1 MAAVLPWIRLLS
13 HNLKAYA
20 WLFLFTAIDSR
31 SRVKGSRRAEEQA
44 VSNRLLGGEYA
55 RTSS

>member
-1 MAAVLPWIRLLS
+1 VLPWIRLLS